1 MPWKQGRVT
10 FDDGSTYNAD
20 LLVNEKGQVYNMKVY
35 KGDKVIKE
43 IDVQSFASELGK
55 TPEDIYPY
63 KFDLGR

>member
-43 IDVQSFASELGK
+43 IDVQAFASELGK